1 MQHERVARC
10 EVVVLHLAMFGN
22 GRVRCSRVAPCDISL
37 VILGKTEPDGNV
49 DANELVVSMI
59 GQASIDK
66 VLPVCPPW
74 SGKDIGLDSQ
84 RRYGRAA
91 DSATVAKTKVLL

>member
-49 DANELVVSMI
+49 DANDLVVSRMDRD
-59 GQASIDK
+59 SVDK
-66 VLPVCPPW
+66 VLPACPLWP
-74 SGKDIGLDSQ
+74 GKDSGLDSQ
-84 RRYGRAA
+84 KRYGSAA
-91 DSATVAKTKVLL
+91 EFATVAMARALP